1 MAQELLDFAEIRAHV
16 QQMSRVAVAEAVR
29 MNPVGDVRLA
39 REAQEDPPHVPR
51 SESPRRLAAAR
62 AQRHERRDVRI
73 PAGTEMR
80 CDRLVGSRRQRHH
93 SLATAFAEYPDLTA
107 VDVDRAAIQAAQLG
121 DAKAR
126 AVEKFD
132 DRVIAQRS
140 AGIRVGPSGRSLR
153 RRVRQRVAVV
163 HREGARQA
171 AGLAGPGNPQA
182 RVGPA
187 NTLADQVPEE
197 AAQTRKLAAHRRGR
211 EAPMAIREERAH
223 LVRPHCRGLRSGTQ
237 ESGELTQIRRV
248 RAARVLRET
257 TLSAQVPIEALDF
270 VLERSRDLELGGVA
284 GAPAHGLT
292 SAAQGS
298 SAAFAR
304 AASCSCFSRF
314 GILRPVRGSGGKSPK
329 FTFIG

>member
-16 QQMSRVAVAEAVR
+16 QQMSRITVTEPVR
-29 MNPVGDVRLA
+29 MNPVGDIRLA
-39 REAQEDPPHVPR
+39 RKAQEDPPHVPR
-51 SESPRRLAAAR
+51 SESPRRFAAAR

-80 CDRLVGSRRQRHH
+80 CERLVRSRRKRHH
-93 SLATAFAEYPDLTA
+93 SLTPTFAEDPDLTA
-107 VDVDRAAIQAAQLG
+107 VNVDRAAIQAAQLG

-126 AVEKFD
+126 PVEKFD

-140 AGIRVGPSGRSLR
+140 RGIRFGPRGLMPR

-171 AGLAGPGNPQA
+171 ARLAGPGNPQA
-182 RVGPA
+182 RIGPA
-187 NTLADQVPEE
+187 NALADQVPEE
-197 AAQTRKLAAHRRGR
+197 AAQARKLAAHRRGR

-223 LVRPHCRGLRSGTQ
+223 LVRTHCRGLRSGTQ
-237 ESGELTQIRRV
+237 KSGKLTQIRRV
-248 RAARVLRET
+248 RAARVLREA
-257 TLSAQVPIEALDF
+257 TLSAQVPIKALDL

-284 GAPAHGLT
+284 GAPTHGLT

-304 AASCSCFSRF
+304 AASCSCFSRL